1 MAPDTPRFGKCCE
14 DLRQAMHAG
23 NNSMFND
30 EDGILLLNVAV
41 VPMQGSTGWFSKPV
55 RFCPFCGTELQPAE
69 DIRAWGNRA

>member
-23 NNSMFND
+23 KNSMFND

-69 DIRAWGNRA
+69 DIRAWGNLA